1 MSNNSVKLEK
11 SNNSSNCYE
20 NNKINSRWVSND
32 KLKLVKVI
40 SSCDNFV
47 EYIESGV
54 IKKVKSDD
62 FENEFKEIDLDT
74 RLYNGIPTSYIGND
88 PIWF

>member
-32 KLKLVKVI
+32 
-40 SSCDNFV
+40 
-47 EYIESGV
+47 
-54 IKKVKSDD
+54 
-62 FENEFKEIDLDT
+62 
-74 RLYNGIPTSYIGND
+74 
-88 PIWF
+88 